1 MSRSDDCTCDS
12 KSVCRPC
19 EARYVAS
26 LTDQNKNYYPFDYTL
41 DGPPTIEWW

>member
-12 KSVCRPC
+12 KSTCSSCR
-19 EARYVAS
+19 ARATAGS
-26 LTDQNKNYYPFDYTL
+26 TDQPYYPFDYTL